1 MVLGYRSDK
10 KVKRDSNTL
19 VIPTTISS
27 KGIDLIKHFEGLRLQ
42 SYYCSSHVLTIGYGS
57 TGSHVKEGMRIT
69 EAEAEQLLI
78 SDLSRFE
85 NAVSELIKVPLTQNE
100 FDATVSFAFNCGIT
114 ALGASTF
121 RKRINAGENKAS
133 VFRTEF
139 PRWDNQGLAGL
150 VRRRAAEVDLA
161 LS

>member
-1 MVLGYRSDK
+1 MVLGYQETK
-10 KVKRDSNTL
+10 KVKRDSSTL

-27 KGIDLIKHFEGLRLQ
+27 KGIDLIKHFEGLRLE
-42 SYYCSSHVLTIGYGS
+42 SYYCSSNVLTIGYGS
-57 TGSHVKEGMRIT
+57 TGPHVKTGMRIT
-69 EAEAEQLLI
+69 EVRAEELLV

-85 NAVSELIKVPLTQNE
+85 KAVSELIHVPLTQNE
-100 FDATVSFAFNCGIT
+100 FDAIVSFAFNCGIS
-114 ALGASTF
+114 ALGGSTF

-133 VFRTEF
+133 VFREEF
-139 PRWDNQGLAGL
+139 PRWNNQGLPGL

>member
-1 MVLGYRSDK
+1 MC
-10 KVKRDSNTL
+10 
-19 VIPTTISS
+19 IS
-27 KGIDLIKHFEGLRLQ
+27 
-42 SYYCSSHVLTIGYGS
+42 
-57 TGSHVKEGMRIT
+57 
-69 EAEAEQLLI
+69 EAEAEELLI

-85 NAVSELIKVPLTQNE
+85 KAVSDLIEVPLTQNE
-100 FDATVSFAFNCGIT
+100 FDAIVSFAFNCGVS

-133 VFRTEF
+133 VFREEF
-139 PRWDNQGLAGL
+139 PRWNNQGLRGL

>member
-1 MVLGYRSDK
+1 MVLGYRSAK

-85 NAVSELIKVPLTQNE
+85 NAVSELIKHRQWKAQKLFPKVYGDKTQME
-100 FDATVSFAFNCGIT
+100 VSG
-114 ALGASTF
+114 GD
-121 RKRINAGENKAS
+121 KAIEIKWES
-133 VFRTEF
+133 
-139 PRWDNQGLAGL
+139 DK
-150 VRRRAAEVDLA
+150 D
-161 LS
+161 